1 MATTHIIFQ
10 PLRMASQDVASY
22 DRVIVSATDLDN
34 GALVIETTP
43 AASSFIS
50 GAKDMNA
57 YTATAP
63 AAVATDKLLIVDSS
77 EVAFIDGEWKINTV
91 DPRRNYV
98 PAGIPAKARQLMQ
111 GDEFLVSATAFASAP
126 TVGEWAVGANGL
138 TTFAPS
144 GTLPTTATG
153 FYVAEAVNFS
163 VGRVNVAGYRLK
175 VL

>member
-1 MATTHIIFQ
+1 MANTHIIFQ

-43 AASSFIS
+43 ANSTFAS
-50 GAKDMNA
+50 ALKDMNT

-63 AAVATDKLLIVDSS
+63 TAVATQKLLVVDSS
-77 EVAFIDGEWKINTV
+77 EVAFIDGEWRINTA
-91 DPRRNYV
+91 DPRKNYV
-98 PAGIPAKARQLMQ
+98 PAGRPAKARQLMQ
-111 GDEFLVSATAFASAP
+111 GDEFLVSANAFATAP
-126 TVGEWAVGANGL
+126 TVGQYAVGANTL

-144 GTLPTTATG
+144 ATLPTTATG
-153 FYVAEAVNFS
+153 FAVVEATNFS
-163 VGRVNVAGYRLK
+163 VGRVNVAGYRLR